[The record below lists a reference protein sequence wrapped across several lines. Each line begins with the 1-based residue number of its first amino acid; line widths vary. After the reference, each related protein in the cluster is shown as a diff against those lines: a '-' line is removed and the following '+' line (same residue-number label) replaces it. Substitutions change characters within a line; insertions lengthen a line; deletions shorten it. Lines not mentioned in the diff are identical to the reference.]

1 MWCTKRYSD
10 VCKDIIIVIK
20 NQILLTNIA
29 VFVQLYF
36 IFRAT
41 MVLSCQSAIYVVV
54 SGQSASCIL
63 QVAKLIRLISTEGF
77 IKSWYC
83 EIIKDVKNIYHSFD
97 KCLLQSWKI
106 FITALIIFWEY
117 CLTVSEAA
125 ADDIQNYCRRV
136 QNDWKQCS
144 ELPQT
149 TLKYT
154 PDAVQT
160 RHLIFVYWYSAIA
173 KGHVCVR
180 RTCPFSLHVVK
191 EMRVSCRL
199 RCSRKADFRS
209 RRPFPFG
216 CLSSCSSSHCQS
228 SR

>member
-10 VCKDIIIVIK
+10 VCKDIIIVIR

-41 MVLSCQSAIYVVV
+41 MALSCQSAIYVVV

-77 IKSWYC
+77 IKSWCYG
-83 EIIKDVKNIYHSFD
+83 IIKDVKNIYHSFD

-106 FITALIIFWEY
+106 FITALIICWEC

-173 KGHVCVR
+173 KRACLR
-180 RTCPFSLHVVK
+180 PTDMPFQLA
-191 EMRVSCRL
+191 
-199 RCSRKADFRS
+199 CSKGNEGQL
-209 RRPFPFG
+209 PPPLFP
-216 CLSSCSSSHCQS
+216 
-228 SR
+228 